1 MPKKNPKPPTFIG
14 IDLAWSD
21 RNPSGVA
28 VIFEDRLTAY
38 AGNLVGDDEILGF
51 VRTHLDDKGPAIITV
66 DAPLRVPN
74 DHGSRPCDRDL
85 SRVWRGYEAGAL
97 PVNRHIL
104 GRTAGDGSAVVRGE
118 RLVEQLVQRFRFS
131 EVAVIP
137 KRTQDR
143 FVCEVFPHP
152 ALVSFFGLDKSL
164 KYKARRGRDYE
175 SRWAELERY
184 QALLR
189 TLRQADPVLKRTK
202 ALLTRTDVRSL
213 RGAALKE
220 HEDIL
225 DAVTCA
231 YIGAYLWRHGP
242 RRATT
247 YGSLPE
253 GSILV
258 PITPEMKGRLKV
270 QAEKA

>member
-1 MPKKNPKPPTFIG
+1 MPKKHPKPPTFIG

-28 VIFEDRLTAY
+28 VIFEDRLTDY
-38 AGNLVGDDEILGF
+38 AGNLVRDDEILGF
-51 VRTHLDDKGPAIITV
+51 VRAHLDAKGPAIITV

-74 DHGSRPCDRDL
+74 DHGSRPCDRAL
-85 SRVWRGYEAGAL
+85 SKVWRGYEAGAL
-97 PVNRHIL
+97 PVNRRIL
-104 GRTAGDGSAVVRGE
+104 GRKAADGSVFVRGE
-118 RLVEQLVQRFRFS
+118 RLVAQLVQRFRFA
-131 EVAVIP
+131 EAAVIP

-152 ALVSFFGLDKSL
+152 ALVSFFGLDKTL
-164 KYKARRGRDYE
+164 KYKARRGRDTA
-175 SRWAELERY
+175 SRWAEMERY

-189 TLRQADPVLKRTK
+189 SLRKADPVLKRTK
-202 ALLTRTDVRSL
+202 ALLTATDVRSL

-220 HEDIL
+220 YEDIL

-231 YIGAYLWRHGP
+231 YIGSYLWQHGP
-242 RRATT
+242 RRAVT

-258 PITPEMKGRLKV
+258 PITPEMKGRLKE
-270 QAEKA
+270 QDRK